1 MRSLKSGQFGAEFE
15 PLFVSEV
22 MKRLVETLDKVARRD
37 VTVTFLGETGTG
49 KEVLARRCH
58 AGSPRRKGP
67 FVPINC
73 AAIPEALFESEL
85 FGRERGA
92 FTGAHERARGKI
104 EAAEGGTLFL
114 DELTELPL
122 VLQAKL
128 LRFLETRQ
136 FSRVGGT
143 TKLTAD
149 VRLLCASGRAL
160 EAEVSAGRFRA
171 DLYYRVQVIT
181 LTVPPLRERRA
192 DIEPL
197 IDAFLAYFARRHAV
211 EAPKFS
217 RSLRS
222 ALVGGHWPGNVRELR
237 NLIEHLALLREG
249 ERLSRGDL
257 PPGFVS
263 QPATATLTLSLD
275 EPLRAMEERIIDA
288 VLAAEQG
295 NRSRAARRLGVSAR
309 TLVRRG
315 R

>member
-1 MRSLKSGQFGAEFE
+1 MR
-15 PLFVSEV
+15 
-22 MKRLVETLDKVARRD
+22 RLVEQLLKVARKD
-37 VTVTFLGETGTG
+37 VTVIFLGETGTG

-58 AGSPRRKGP
+58 ASSPRSKGP

-104 EAAEGGTLFL
+104 EAAAGGTLFL
-114 DELTELPL
+114 DELSELPL
-122 VLQAKL
+122 PMQAKL

-143 TKLTAD
+143 TKLSAD
-149 VRLLCASGRAL
+149 VRLLCASGRSL
-160 EAEVSAGRFRA
+160 EMEVAAGRFRV
-171 DLYYRVQVIT
+171 DLFYRVQVIT
-181 LTVPPLRERRA
+181 LTVPPLRERRS

-197 IDAFLAYFARRHAV
+197 VDAFLSYFARRHGV
-211 EAPKFS
+211 VAPHLT
-217 RSLRS
+217 RGLRT
-222 ALVGGHWPGNVRELR
+222 ALVGARWPGNVRELR
-237 NLIEHLALLREG
+237 NLIERLTLLREG
-249 ERLSRGDL
+249 ERLTRADL
-257 PPGFVS
+257 PPSVGVAPIS
-263 QPATATLTLSLD
+263 GTVTLSLD
-275 EPLRAMEERIIDA
+275 ETLAEMEERLIDA

-295 NRSRAARRLGVSAR
+295 NRTRAAKRLGVSAR